1 MTAAITNR
9 ISDHILKIGM
19 VYSAHEASRE
29 ITDDAIA
36 TAIKIGNYL
45 EQTAIG
51 IFGETSTSVQGRIEH
66 MIITRLERNNNM
78 MGLRELRLAI
88 GGKADTTQFN
98 QALVNLEKAEI
109 IRIIPTLSD
118 TQTRKPKTVFLLKGS
133 V

>member
-1 MTAAITNR
+1 
-9 ISDHILKIGM
+9 
-19 VYSAHEASRE
+19 
-29 ITDDAIA
+29 
-36 TAIKIGNYL
+36 
-45 EQTAIG
+45 
-51 IFGETSTSVQGRIEH
+51 